1 MSQQYGQPGGGQNP
15 PPQYGQNQ
23 GSSQGQSPQ
32 YGPTGGQAGG
42 NPAQQPTQYVQ
53 GPYGTPPPGYQPN
66 QPQPPYGQP
75 QPPYGQPPG
84 GFTSAPTP
92 VPPMAV
98 LKQPAR
104 QVAADGFERSL
115 TLLIYLFSTL
125 AAAGVLTSD
134 TPLSLRS
141 GSGGITY
148 VVSFGLSL
156 SYLIAFALPLAVI
169 YAARTGELVRY
180 HAKQALWLL
189 IAYTVIRLVIELLFL
204 IPAPGVQDILFNGI
218 IVGLLH
224 VILVLAGAFA
234 GVRAFLNRE
243 MYALPVIGGF
253 VK

>member
-1 MSQQYGQPGGGQNP
+1 MSQQYGQPGGGQNQ

-23 GSSQGQSPQ
+23 GGPQAQPPQ
-32 YGPTGGQAGG
+32 YGQPSGQPGSQPGA

-53 GPYGTPPPGYQPN
+53 GPYGAPPPGYQPN

-75 QPPYGQPPG
+75 PG
-84 GFTSAPTP
+84 GYTPAPTP
-92 VPPMAV
+92 TPIPPMAAI
-98 LKQPAR
+98 KQPAR

-115 TLLIYLFSTL
+115 SLLVYLFSTL

-141 GSGGITY
+141 GSGGINY

-169 YAARTGELVRY
+169 YATRTGELVRF

-224 VILVLAGAFA
+224 VILVLVGAFA

-243 MYALPVIGGF
+243 MYALPIIGGF